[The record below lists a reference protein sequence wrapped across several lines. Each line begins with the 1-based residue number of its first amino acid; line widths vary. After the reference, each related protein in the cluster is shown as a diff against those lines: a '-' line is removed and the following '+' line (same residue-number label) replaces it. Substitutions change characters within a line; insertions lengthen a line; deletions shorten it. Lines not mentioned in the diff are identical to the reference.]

1 MAEQPDPADEAA
13 RESEDDTGKP
23 SPQAAPAAPTT
34 PGPTGTDAV
43 PNDSATAGAHAGELG
58 PKLFAGALLVAV
70 VAIFILRRRG

>member
-23 SPQAAPAAPTT
+23 SPAAAPAAPTT
-34 PGPTGTDAV
+34 PGPIGTDAA
-43 PNDSATAGAHAGELG
+43 PSDSATAGEHGGELG

-70 VAIFILRRRG
+70 VVAFILTRRR